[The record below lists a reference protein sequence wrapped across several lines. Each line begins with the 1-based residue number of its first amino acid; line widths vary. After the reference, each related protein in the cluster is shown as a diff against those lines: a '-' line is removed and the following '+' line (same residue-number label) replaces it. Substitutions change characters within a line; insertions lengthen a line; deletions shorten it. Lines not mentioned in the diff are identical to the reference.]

1 MVPKLRVKSAIY
13 ISALTR
19 RLFSDGL
26 AGAIEKKGAEDAGA
40 IFIRVLKRD
49 RSQMLL
55 SPAPQSLTQGET
67 ADRCFE
73 IRLENATES
82 EVDQKLA
89 REKSFDSDIWIA
101 EIETDDPERY
111 LKIL

>member
-1 MVPKLRVKSAIY
+1 MKSAIF

-19 RLFSDGL
+19 RLFADGL
-26 AGAIEKKGAEDAGA
+26 VGMIEKKGAEDAGA

-49 RSQMLL
+49 RSQILL
-55 SPAPQSLTQGET
+55 SPAPQSLTEGET

-82 EVDQKLA
+82 DIDQKLI
-89 REKSFDSDIWIA
+89 REKSFDSDIWIV
-101 EIETDDPERY
+101 EIETDNPENY

>member
-1 MVPKLRVKSAIY
+1 MKSAIF

-19 RLFSDGL
+19 RLFSDGFV
-26 AGAIEKKGAEDAGA
+26 GAIEKKGAEAAGA

-55 SPAPQSLTQGET
+55 SPAPQSLTEGET

-73 IRLENATES
+73 IRLENANEQD
-82 EVDQKLA
+82 VDQKLI
-89 REKSFDSDIWIA
+89 REKSFDSDIWVV
-101 EIETDDPERY
+101 EIETDNPENY

>member
-1 MVPKLRVKSAIY
+1 MRLKSAIF

-26 AGAIEKKGAEDAGA
+26 AGVIEKKGAAEAGA

-49 RSQMLL
+49 RSQILL
-55 SPAPQSLTQGET
+55 SPAPQSLTDGET

-73 IRLENATES
+73 IRLENATEQD
-82 EVDQKLA
+82 VNLKLV
-89 REKSFDSDIWIA
+89 REKSFDSDIWIV
-101 EIETDDPERY
+101 EIETDNPENY

>member
-1 MVPKLRVKSAIY
+1 MRVKSAIF

-19 RLFSDGL
+19 RLFSDGFV
-26 AGAIEKKGAEDAGA
+26 GVIEKKGAEDAGA

-55 SPAPQSLTQGET
+55 SPAPQSLTEGET

-73 IRLENATES
+73 VRLENAVELD
-82 EVDQKLA
+82 VDQKLA
-89 REKSFDSDIWIA
+89 REKSFDSDIWVV
-101 EIETDDPERY
+101 EIETDNPENY

>member
-1 MVPKLRVKSAIY
+1 MKSAIF

-19 RLFSDGL
+19 RLFGDGL
-26 AGAIEKKGAEDAGA
+26 AGVIEKKGAAEAGA

-49 RSQMLL
+49 RTQMLL
-55 SPAPQSLTQGET
+55 SPAPQSLTDGET

-73 IRLENATES
+73 TRLENATEAD
-82 EVDQKLA
+82 VDQKLT
-89 REKSFDSDIWIA
+89 REKSFDSDIWIV
-101 EIETDDPERY
+101 EIETDNPENY